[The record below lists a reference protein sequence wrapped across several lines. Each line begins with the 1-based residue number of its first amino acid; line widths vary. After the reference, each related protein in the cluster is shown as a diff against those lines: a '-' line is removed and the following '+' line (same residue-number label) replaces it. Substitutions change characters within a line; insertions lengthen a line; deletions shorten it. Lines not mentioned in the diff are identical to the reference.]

1 MFDSL
6 VAATAGAR
14 GAVAVGDWARVESAA
29 CARRLAAMVT
39 MLDDARSVDG
49 SAERDLWCVD
59 TFSAVAAHIGAA
71 QGLTTGAAE
80 NLLFLAAALHE
91 QLPKVAAVFAD
102 GLISFTLVRTIV
114 TRTRLAI
121 LPDARRQIDDA
132 LAAACRSWEPRSQ
145 AKTEQLIDAIIEQF
159 DPDAVLRT
167 QTSAR
172 GRSVDFTTED
182 GTGMATMYATL
193 FVPDAAALDARL
205 DGLADT
211 VCQKDPRT
219 KEQRRADALGA
230 VAHGADR
237 LPCLCAT
244 DTCPAAA
251 EPPPSGVVIHVVA
264 HHDTIHGEA
273 STNDDGGEKGYT
285 AASSSGA
292 GDGEAAGPAAS
303 LGGHEP
309 GGGNTAASPHD
320 AETPAADPT
329 REECTA
335 LDGVAPP
342 LFSKPLRELTLAEAL
357 TPPPPGPVATVR
369 PAALMGGQFVP
380 GSIARRAAGT
390 ATLIPIVHPGQA
402 PPEPR
407 YRPSKKLIDFIR
419 CRDMTCRF
427 PGCTRPATETDVD
440 VDHTVAWPQGPTS
453 ASNLKCL
460 CRHHHL
466 LKTFWAG
473 PGGWRDR
480 QLPDGTVI
488 WTAPDGTTHVT
499 TPGSRLLFPELSEP
513 TAPVIVTN
521 GPATPNTGL
530 TMPRRKTTRAED
542 RRRRIRTEREINQ
555 TAGEAG
561 AQVPEPPPPAPE
573 PQAPELEPPF

>member
-6 VAATAGAR
+6 VAATTGAR
-14 GAVAVGDWARVESAA
+14 GASAVGSWARVESAA
-29 CARRLAAMVT
+29 CSRRLAAMVT
-39 MLDDARSVDG
+39 MLDDAHAADG

-59 TFSAVAAHIGAA
+59 TFSAVAAHIGAV

-91 QLPKVAAVFAD
+91 QFPKVAAVFAE
-102 GLISFTLVRTIV
+102 GLISFPLVRTII

-121 LPDARRQIDDA
+121 LPEARRQIDDA
-132 LAAACRSWEPRSQ
+132 LATACRSWEPRSR
-145 AKTEQLIDAIIEQF
+145 AKTEQFIDAIIEQF

-182 GTGMATMYATL
+182 GTGMARMYATL

-205 DGLADT
+205 DALADT
-211 VCQKDPRT
+211 VCSSDPRT

-230 VAHGADR
+230 LAHGADR
-237 LPCLCAT
+237 LPCLC
-244 DTCPAAA
+244 DTPDCPAAA
-251 EPPPSGVVIHVVA
+251 EPPPSGVVIYVVA

-273 STNDDGGEKGYT
+273 STNDDGGEKVYT
-285 AASSSGA
+285 AKSPSDSEAPADRA
-292 GDGEAAGPAAS
+292 GDDDSATNPGSEQAPADAAS
-303 LGGHEP
+303 QAGH
-309 GGGNTAASPHD
+309 
-320 AETPAADPT
+320 
-329 REECTA
+329 EECTA
-335 LDGVAPP
+335 LDGMPPP
-342 LFSKPLRELTLAEAL
+342 LFSKPLRELTLTEAL
-357 TPPPPGPVATVR
+357 ILPPPGPVATIR

-380 GSIARRAAGT
+380 GSIAHRYAGT
-390 ATLIPIVHPGQA
+390 ATLIPIIHPGQA

-427 PGCTRPATETDVD
+427 PGCTRPATDAYVD
-440 VDHTVAWPQGPTS
+440 VDHTVALPQGPTC

-488 WTAPDGTTHVT
+488 WTAPDGSTHVT

-513 TAPVIVTN
+513 TAAVIVTN
-521 GPATPNTGL
+521 APATPNTGL

-542 RRRRIRTEREINQ
+542 RRRRIRTEREQNRA
-555 TAGEAG
+555 AGE
-561 AQVPEPPPPAPE
+561 VDPPRPEPTAPY
-573 PQAPELEPPF
+573 

>member
-14 GAVAVGDWARVESAA
+14 GAGAVGGWARVESAA
-29 CARRLAAMVT
+29 CARRLGAMVA
-39 MLDDARSVDG
+39 MLDEAQAVDG
-49 SAERDLWCVD
+49 SAERELWCVD
-59 TFSAVAAHIGAA
+59 TFSAVAAHVAAA

-91 QLPKVAAVFAD
+91 QFPKVAAVFAD
-102 GLISFTLVRTIV
+102 GLISLSLVRTII

-132 LAAACRSWEPRSQ
+132 LAAACRTWQPRSRV
-145 AKTEQLIDAIIEQF
+145 KTEQFIDAIIEQF
-159 DPDAVLRT
+159 DPDAVRRT

-182 GTGMATMYATL
+182 GTGMARMYATL

-205 DGLADT
+205 DALADT
-211 VCQKDPRT
+211 VCPADPRT

-230 VAHGADR
+230 LAHGADR
-237 LPCLCAT
+237 LPCLC
-244 DTCPAAA
+244 DTPDCPAAGD
-251 EPPPSGVVIHVVA
+251 PPPSGVVIHVVA
-264 HHDTIHGEA
+264 HHDTIHPNA
-273 STNDDGGEKGYT
+273 STCDDGGEKGYT
-285 AASSSGA
+285 ADTSPGA
-292 GDGEAAGPAAS
+292 GNDVATDPGSGPV
-303 LGGHEP
+303 
-309 GGGNTAASPHD
+309 TAAPAS
-320 AETPAADPT
+320 ETPE
-329 REECTA
+329 REECTV
-335 LDGVAPP
+335 LDGIASP

-357 TPPPPGPVATVR
+357 TPPPPGPVATIR
-369 PAALMGGQFVP
+369 PAALMGGQFLP
-380 GSIARRAAGT
+380 GVIARRTARD
-390 ATLIPIVHPGQA
+390 ATLVPIVHPGQA

-407 YRPSKKLIDFIR
+407 YRPSKKLMDFVR

-427 PGCTRPATETDVD
+427 PGCTKPATDPFVD
-440 VDHTVAWPQGPTS
+440 VDHTVPWPQGLTS

-499 TPGSRLLFPELSEP
+499 SPGSRLLFPELSEP
-513 TAPVIVTN
+513 TAPMTIRN
-521 GPATPNTGL
+521 GPAAPETGL

-542 RRRRIRTEREINQ
+542 RRRRIRAERELNQ
-555 TAGEAG
+555 AAGEAE
-561 AQVPEPPPPAPE
+561 AAAPKPLPPSPPPPPE
-573 PQAPELEPPF
+573 ASEPPAPF

>member
-6 VAATAGAR
+6 VAATTGAR
-14 GAVAVGDWARVESAA
+14 GAGAVGSWARVESAA

-39 MLDDARSVDG
+39 MLDAARAVDG

-59 TFSAVAAHIGAA
+59 TFSAVAAHVGAA

-91 QLPKVAAVFAD
+91 QFPKVAAVFAD
-102 GLISFTLVRTIV
+102 GLIGFSLVRTIV

-132 LAAACRSWEPRSQ
+132 LAAACRSWVAMSR
-145 AKTEQLIDAIIEQF
+145 AKTEQFIDAIIEQF

-182 GTGMATMYATL
+182 GTGMATMYARL

-205 DGLADT
+205 DALADT
-211 VCQKDPRT
+211 VCSSDPRT

-230 VAHGADR
+230 LAHGADR
-237 LPCLCAT
+237 LPCLC
-244 DTCPAAA
+244 DTSDCPAAA

-264 HHDTIHGEA
+264 HHDTIHPNA
-273 STNDDGGEKGYT
+273 SSFDDGGEKDYI
-285 AASSSGA
+285 AHSPRDADAPAEGA
-292 GDGEAAGPAAS
+292 GDEGTAESDCEPA
-303 LGGHEP
+303 
-309 GGGNTAASPHD
+309 TAAPAS
-320 AETPAADPT
+320 ETPA

-335 LDGVAPP
+335 LDGVAPR
-342 LFSKPLRELTLAEAL
+342 LFSKPLRELTLTEAL
-357 TPPPPGPVATVR
+357 TPPPPGPVATIR
-369 PAALMGGQFVP
+369 PAAMMGGQFIP
-380 GSIARRAAGT
+380 GAIAHRYAGT

-427 PGCTRPATETDVD
+427 PGCNRPATETDVD
-440 VDHTVAWPQGPTS
+440 HTVPWPQGPTS

-466 LKTFWAG
+466 LKTFWTG
-473 PGGWRDR
+473 PVGWRDR

-488 WTAPDGTTHVT
+488 WTAPDGSTHVT
-499 TPGSRLLFPELSEP
+499 TPGSRLLFPELCEP
-513 TAPVIVTN
+513 TAPVRVTN
-521 GPATPNTGL
+521 GPATPKTGL
-530 TMPRRKTTRAED
+530 TMPRRTTTRAED
-542 RRRRIRTEREINQ
+542 RRRRIRAERELNQ
-555 TAGEAG
+555 TAASR
-561 AQVPEPPPPAPE
+561 AAS
-573 PQAPELEPPF
+573 PQPGTPTRGSAEC

>member
-1 MFDSL
+1 M
-6 VAATAGAR
+6 VA
-14 GAVAVGDWARVESAA
+14 
-29 CARRLAAMVT
+29 
-39 MLDDARSVDG
+39 MLDAAQAADG

-59 TFSAVAAHIGAA
+59 TFSAVAAHVAA
-71 QGLTTGAAE
+71 VQGLTTGAAE

-91 QLPKVAAVFAD
+91 QFPKVAAVFGE
-102 GLISFTLVRTIV
+102 GLISFPLVRTIV

-132 LAAACRSWEPRSQ
+132 LATACRAWEPRSR
-145 AKTEQLIDAIIEQF
+145 AKTEQFIDAIIEQF

-182 GTGMATMYATL
+182 GTGMARMYATL

-205 DGLADT
+205 DALADT
-211 VCQKDPRT
+211 VCSSDPRT

-230 VAHGADR
+230 LADGADR
-237 LPCLCAT
+237 LSCLCDT

-251 EPPPSGVVIHVVA
+251 EPPPSGVVIYVVA
-264 HHDTIHGEA
+264 HQETIHGDA
-273 STNDDGGEKGYT
+273 STFDDGGKKGYT
-285 AASSSGA
+285 AASPNGSGDDGS
-292 GDGEAAGPAAS
+292 GDDGTGRESATDPGSEPAPAA
-303 LGGHEP
+303 P
-309 GGGNTAASPHD
+309 AS
-320 AETPAADPT
+320 ETPA

-342 LFSKPLRELTLAEAL
+342 LFSKPLRELTLTEAL
-357 TPPPPGPVATVR
+357 TPPPPGPVATIR
-369 PAALMGGQFVP
+369 PAAMMGGQFIP
-380 GSIARRAAGT
+380 GAIARRTAGT
-390 ATLIPIVHPGQA
+390 ATLIPITHPGQA

-427 PGCTRPATETDVD
+427 PGCTRPATQTD
-440 VDHTVAWPQGPTS
+440 VDHTVPWPQGPTS

-488 WTAPDGTTHVT
+488 WTAPDGSTHVT
-499 TPGSRLLFPELSEP
+499 TPGSRLLFPELCDP
-513 TAPVIVTN
+513 TAPVIVTTD

-542 RRRRIRTEREINQ
+542 RRRRIRAERELNQ
-555 TAGEAG
+555 TVREAE
-561 AQVPEPPPPAPE
+561 AAAPEPPPPPPRPESQAPE
-573 PQAPELEPPF
+573 PAPPF

>member
-6 VAATAGAR
+6 VAATTGAR
-14 GAVAVGDWARVESAA
+14 GASAVGSWARVESAA

-39 MLDDARSVDG
+39 MLDEAQAVDG
-49 SAERDLWCVD
+49 AAERDLWCVD
-59 TFSAVAAHIGAA
+59 NFSAVAAHIAAA
-71 QGLTTGAAE
+71 QGLTAGAAE

-91 QLPKVAAVFAD
+91 QFPKVAAVFAD
-102 GLISFTLVRTIV
+102 GLISFPLVRTIV

-121 LPDARRQIDDA
+121 LPEARRQIDDA
-132 LAAACRSWEPRSQ
+132 LATACRSWEPRSQ
-145 AKTEQLIDAIIEQF
+145 AKTEQFIDAIIEQF

-182 GTGMATMYATL
+182 GTGMATMYARL

-205 DGLADT
+205 DALADT
-211 VCQKDPRT
+211 VCSSDPRT
-219 KEQRRADALGA
+219 KDQRRADALGA
-230 VAHGADR
+230 LAHGADR
-237 LPCLCAT
+237 LPCLCGT
-244 DTCPAAA
+244 PDCPAAA

-264 HHDTIHGEA
+264 HHDTIHGTA
-273 STNDDGGEKGYT
+273 STFDDGGEKGYT
-285 AASSSGA
+285 AGSPSGS
-292 GDGEAAGPAAS
+292 GVDGSGVDGATDPGSEPAPAA
-303 LGGHEP
+303 P
-309 GGGNTAASPHD
+309 AS
-320 AETPAADPT
+320 ETPA

-335 LDGVAPP
+335 LDGMPP
-342 LFSKPLRELTLAEAL
+342 ALFSKPLRELTLTEAL
-357 TPPPPGPVATVR
+357 TPPPPGPVATIR

-380 GSIARRAAGT
+380 GAIAWRYAGT
-390 ATLIPIVHPGQA
+390 ATLVPIVHPGQA

-407 YRPSKKLIDFIR
+407 YRPSKKLVDFIR

-427 PGCTRPATETDVD
+427 PGCTRPATDAYVD
-440 VDHTVAWPQGPTS
+440 VDHTVPWPQGPTC

-513 TAPVIVTN
+513 TAPVSVTTD
-521 GPATPNTGL
+521 GPATLKTGL
-530 TMPRRKTTRAED
+530 AMPRRKTTRAED
-542 RRRRIRTEREINQ
+542 RRRRIRTEREQNR
-555 TAGEAG
+555 AAEEA
-561 AQVPEPPPPAPE
+561 APKPPPPPPPAPE
-573 PQAPELEPPF
+573 SQAPEPVPPF

>member
-6 VAATAGAR
+6 VAATTGAR
-14 GAVAVGDWARVESAA
+14 GASAVGSWARVESAA

-39 MLDDARSVDG
+39 MLDDALSVDG

-91 QLPKVAAVFAD
+91 QFPKVAAVFAD
-102 GLISFTLVRTIV
+102 GLISFSLVRIIV

-121 LPDARRQIDDA
+121 LPEARRRIDDA
-132 LAAACRSWEPRSQ
+132 LAAACRSWEPRSR
-145 AKTEQLIDAIIEQF
+145 AKTEQFIDAIIEQF

-182 GTGMATMYATL
+182 GTGMATMYARL

-205 DGLADT
+205 DALADT
-211 VCQKDPRT
+211 VCSSDPRT
-219 KEQRRADALGA
+219 QEQRRADALGA
-230 VAHGADR
+230 LAHGADR
-237 LPCLCAT
+237 LPCLCNT

-264 HHDTIHGEA
+264 HHDTIHPNA
-273 STNDDGGEKGYT
+273 STFDDGGKKGYT
-285 AASSSGA
+285 AHSPRDADAPADGA
-292 GDGEAAGPAAS
+292 GDDGAPEPSSEPAPADAAG
-303 LGGHEP
+303 
-309 GGGNTAASPHD
+309 
-320 AETPAADPT
+320 ETPGLD
-329 REECTA
+329 ESTA
-335 LDGVAPP
+335 LDGAAPP
-342 LFSKPLRELTLAEAL
+342 LFSKPLRELTLTEAL
-357 TPPPPGPVATVR
+357 TPPPPGPVATIR

-380 GSIARRAAGT
+380 GSIAHRYAGT
-390 ATLIPIVHPGQA
+390 ATLIPIIHPGQA

-427 PGCTRPATETDVD
+427 PGCNRPATETDVD
-440 VDHTVAWPQGPTS
+440 HTVPWPQGPTS

-480 QLPDGTVI
+480 QLPDGTVV

-513 TAPVIVTN
+513 TAPMTTTD
-521 GPATPNTGL
+521 GPATRNTGL

-542 RRRRIRTEREINQ
+542 RRRRIHTEREDNQ
-555 TAGEAG
+555 TAKESETPAPQP
-561 AQVPEPPPPAPE
+561 APPPAPE
-573 PQAPELEPPF
+573 TPGPQAPELAPPF